1 MSVDGGMA
9 IGVVDI
15 QCASEA
21 SGRDA
26 DARNVT
32 VGNSINRLIDAA
44 VGFDVDTRMKM
55 AVSEFPEIGTQSE
68 IDF

>member
-1 MSVDGGMA
+1 MT
-9 IGVVDI
+9 IGVIDV
-15 QCASEA
+15 QRMPET
-21 SGRDA
+21 SGRDT
-26 DARNVT
+26 DARNIT
-32 VGNSINRLIDAA
+32 IGNRINRLIDAA

>member
-9 IGVVDI
+9 VGVVNV
-15 QCASEA
+15 QGAPEPSW
-21 SGRDA
+21 RDT
-26 DARNVT
+26 DARNVA
-32 VGNSINRLIDAA
+32 VGYGINRLVDGA